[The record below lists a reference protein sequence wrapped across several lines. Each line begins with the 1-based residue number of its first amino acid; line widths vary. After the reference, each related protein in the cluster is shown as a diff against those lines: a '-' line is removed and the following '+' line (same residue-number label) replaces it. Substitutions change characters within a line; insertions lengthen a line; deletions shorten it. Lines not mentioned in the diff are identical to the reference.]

1 MPRATNEAKL
11 LKLQAEYAKLQ
22 NEIKK
27 AKLEASRELRNKR
40 TKTLIEVGA
49 MTLNLIGCGD
59 SKSSLAEWSA
69 AKDDFVEFCKTLN
82 ESGKADE
89 LKKIYETVV
98 AESLK
103 NAQ

>member
-11 LKLQAEYAKLQ
+11 LKLQAEYARLQ

-27 AKLEASRELRNKR
+27 AKTEASRELRNKR
-40 TKTLIEVGA
+40 TKTLIEIGA

-59 SKSSLAEWSA
+59 SKSSLGEWEST
-69 AKDDFVEFCKTLN
+69 KQDFVEFCKDLN

-89 LKKIYETVV
+89 LKKLFEESV
-98 AESLK
+98 AKHSK
-103 NAQ
+103 QA

>member
-11 LKLQAEYAKLQ
+11 LKLQAEYARLQ

-27 AKLEASRELRNKR
+27 AKTEASRELRNKR

-49 MTLNLIGCGD
+49 MALNLFGCGD
-59 SKSSLAEWSA
+59 SKSSLAEWEST
-69 AKDDFVEFCKTLN
+69 KQDFVEFCKDLN

-89 LKKIYETVV
+89 LKKLFEESV
-98 AESLK
+98 AKHSK
-103 NAQ
+103 QA